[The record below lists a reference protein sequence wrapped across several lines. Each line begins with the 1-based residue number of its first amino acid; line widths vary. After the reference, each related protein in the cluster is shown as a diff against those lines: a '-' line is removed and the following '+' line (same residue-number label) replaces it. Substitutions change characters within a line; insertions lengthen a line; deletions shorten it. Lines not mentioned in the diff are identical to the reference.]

1 VRWNVQV
8 VTPFGRARA
17 SHVPSLRALRENLG
31 TVLDRAPAGM
41 RIQVINCPP
50 CLLPGHESAALTD
63 FAKAERAMVFVGESG
78 VNLQAWLAAKRRHEP
93 RCRGCL
99 YALLCPGF
107 YRFDAAR

>member
-1 VRWNVQV
+1 MTRWNLQV

-17 SHVPSLRALRENLG
+17 SQEPPTSTLRRYLG
-31 TVLDRAPAGM
+31 AVLDRVPAGM
-41 RIQVINCPP
+41 RIQIIYCPP

-78 VNLQAWLAAKRRHEP
+78 TNLQDWLAGKRRRAA

-99 YALLCPGF
+99 YAVLCPGF
-107 YRFDAAR
+107 YRCAAS